1 MVLVSANSV
10 HDTKT
15 EVPAD
20 ELLDAQEIKVIE
32 HVGMLQFIS
41 RLTLASTKKREI
53 IKKILIIIIKNKNKK
68 RVYYQR

>member
-53 IKKILIIIIKNKNKK
+53 IKKK
-68 RVYYQR
+68 Y